1 MNLSDIA
8 IVASIIAGLTSVPF
22 VASTISTDYNPIG
35 TTVLN
40 MSSVDDIPGELS
52 RSLTSDKFEQTYN
65 TPFGKFTIIV
75 EPHRIYQELIR
86 PDRRVTVEQTP
97 EKTEWKLSTQEYI
110 LVVSKTGKK
119 IVDRFTS
126 PDGYLEKT
134 KEMGN
139 ISEST
144 RGDVEDEYTDAKEML
159 QEELGRMEKIKQEYM
174 EIPGTGKAV
183 RIAINEILPN
193 PVGNDTTEFIELYN
207 YGSSDVDV
215 TGWSIGD
222 GSTSYTLSGALVS
235 KNFLV
240 LWRNETGI
248 ALNNNGDD
256 IKLYD
261 GNNNLV
267 DEFSYSSSTEGK
279 SWARVPDGTGSFEE
293 RNPTPGSAN

>member
-144 RGDVEDEYTDAKEML
+144 LLIFNTVV
-159 QEELGRMEKIKQEYM
+159 
-174 EIPGTGKAV
+174 P
-183 RIAINEILPN
+183 
-193 PVGNDTTEFIELYN
+193 
-207 YGSSDVDV
+207 
-215 TGWSIGD
+215 IG
-222 GSTSYTLSGALVS
+222 L
-235 KNFLV
+235 
-240 LWRNETGI
+240 
-248 ALNNNGDD
+248 
-256 IKLYD
+256 
-261 GNNNLV
+261 
-267 DEFSYSSSTEGK
+267 
-279 SWARVPDGTGSFEE
+279 
-293 RNPTPGSAN
+293 